1 MERTSFTHHLLCM
14 LAKCMQ
20 CIQGCH
26 FSFSVLRV
34 ITVLPGHNFKE
45 EGEKIIFAKLLD
57 LVVPYEE
64 LRTLNT
70 LFVLMLFPEFWQS
83 IVFWIFKTSSKTL
96 AWASSSTEI
105 EALKLVSVLWVLT
118 PRHIQRK
125 EKVGTFWMM
134 LVLQQ
139 LNM

>member
-1 MERTSFTHHLLCM
+1 MPNCWTLF
-14 LAKCMQ
+14 
-20 CIQGCH
+20 
-26 FSFSVLRV
+26 
-34 ITVLPGHNFKE
+34 
-45 EGEKIIFAKLLD
+45 
-57 LVVPYEE
+57 VVSYEE

-125 EKVGTFWMM
+125 EKVGTFLMM